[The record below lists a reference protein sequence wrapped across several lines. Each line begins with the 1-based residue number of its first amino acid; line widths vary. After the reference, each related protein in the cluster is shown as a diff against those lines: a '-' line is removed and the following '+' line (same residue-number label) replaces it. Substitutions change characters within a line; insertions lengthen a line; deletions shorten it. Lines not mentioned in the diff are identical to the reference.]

1 MKKIISVLIILL
13 FATSAFAIENPW
25 NTKLPFKNAII
36 DSKMSGSMN
45 GDKTLYIKDY
55 GQTRAEYSTASMKMF
70 GMTQEQKEV
79 IITTPDWIYTAD
91 LSENTGTKQ
100 SNIKKFLAQEFNSL
114 SKNDQKKVADNA
126 EKQGFSTFEGMGGKL
141 QKNATKIL
149 GYNCDR
155 VIMSGLTSYT
165 ISGTDIVLKMSGN
178 TMGMKM
184 NQAATS
190 VKKESGPSSKFKV
203 PSNINFEY
211 DQQADKMLQDQAKI
225 IIQNLLEGNNSSQ
238 MSNSANSSQTYSQP
252 AASSE
257 KSQAGAALSQ
267 DAKDV
272 GQAAR
277 QETKDATIDEVK
289 EGVRSVFKSLFD

>member
-1 MKKIISVLIILL
+1 MIIS
-13 FATSAFAIENPW
+13 
-25 NTKLPFKNAII
+25 
-36 DSKMSGSMN
+36 G
-45 GDKTLYIKDY
+45 
-55 GQTRAEYSTASMKMF
+55 
-70 GMTQEQKEV
+70 
-79 IITTPDWIYTAD
+79 
-91 LSENTGTKQ
+91 LS
-100 SNIKKFLAQEFNSL
+100 
-114 SKNDQKKVADNA
+114 
-126 EKQGFSTFEGMGGKL
+126 
-141 QKNATKIL
+141 
-149 GYNCDR
+149 
-155 VIMSGLTSYT
+155 SYT

-184 NQAATS
+184 NQVATS

-225 IIQNLLEGNNSSQ
+225 IIQDLLEGNNSGQ
-238 MSNSANSSQTYSQP
+238 MSNAGNSNQTYSQP

-257 KSQAGAALSQ
+257 KSEVGAALNK